1 MSKTVQKSG
10 AQPAVRQDSHAVYP
24 THYAVKIHSLRLE
37 GSCRATASVNIN
49 GCFAV
54 RGIKVMDSSKG
65 LFVSMPSYRA
75 GNGEYKDIC
84 FSCTKEARMEFDSAV
99 LDAYQQAL
107 VQAQAQSQA
116 ARKAPW
122 PTKVKVTL
130 GIMFGVLVACLV
142 VRLAV
147 PSLQE
152 NQILNSA
159 TTLLLGLSCGALYL
173 IRKDYPAPKPSKL
186 DGVVNAVLIVFAL
199 VYGLLGV
206 WGLLQ
211 LFA

>member
-24 THYAVKIHSLRLE
+24 THYSVKIHSLRPE

-84 FSCTKEARMEFDSAV
+84 F
-99 LDAYQQAL
+99 
-107 VQAQAQSQA
+107 
-116 ARKAPW
+116 
-122 PTKVKVTL
+122 
-130 GIMFGVLVACLV
+130 
-142 VRLAV
+142 
-147 PSLQE
+147 
-152 NQILNSA
+152 
-159 TTLLLGLSCGALYL
+159 
-173 IRKDYPAPKPSKL
+173 PAPKRPEQSLIRLFWMPTSRLLCRPKL
-186 DGVVNAVLIVFAL
+186 RIREVWKRRTLPRGRRMMPAL
-199 VYGLLGV
+199 P
-206 WGLLQ
+206 
-211 LFA
+211 

>member
-10 AQPAVRQDSHAVYP
+10 PQPAVWQDSHAVYP

-107 VQAQAQSQA
+107 VQAQAQSQ
-116 ARKAPW
+116 RGLEAPD
-122 PTKVKVTL
+122 PTQ
-130 GIMFGVLVACLV
+130 GPAYDASP
-142 VRLAV
+142 AV
-147 PSLQE
+147 
-152 NQILNSA
+152 NM
-159 TTLLLGLSCGALYL
+159 
-173 IRKDYPAPKPSKL
+173 
-186 DGVVNAVLIVFAL
+186 
-199 VYGLLGV
+199 
-206 WGLLQ
+206 
-211 LFA
+211 

>member
-24 THYAVKIHSLRLE
+24 THYSVKIHSLRPE

-84 FSCTKEARMEFDSAV
+84 FPCTKEARAEFDSAV

-107 VQAQAQSQA
+107 VQAQAPNQ
-116 ARKAPW
+116 RGLEAPD
-122 PTKVKVTL
+122 PTKGPAYDAGPAMNSMMICAHAALTDRRGEGYVDTAVKIL
-130 GIMFGVLVACLV
+130 MAV
-142 VRLAV
+142 V
-147 PSLQE
+147 
-152 NQILNSA
+152 I
-159 TTLLLGLSCGALYL
+159 GALVLAGLYAL
-173 IRKDYPAPKPSKL
+173 FGDVVMPTLTERIQEMFDYA
-186 DGVVNAVLIVFAL
+186 G
-199 VYGLLGV
+199 
-206 WGLLQ
+206 
-211 LFA
+211 